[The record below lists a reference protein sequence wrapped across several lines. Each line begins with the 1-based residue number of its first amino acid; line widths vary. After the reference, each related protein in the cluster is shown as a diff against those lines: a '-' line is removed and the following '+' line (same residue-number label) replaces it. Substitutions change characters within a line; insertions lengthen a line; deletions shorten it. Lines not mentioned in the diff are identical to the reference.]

1 MTTKV
6 GLTAALTGL
15 LLLRYYRFAEAPP
28 FPGSLPP
35 AETVPPIEAA
45 NQADP
50 SSSLVE
56 PLDHYVLEASR
67 AHLVP
72 VSLLRSVIYV
82 ESSGDAGALSPKG
95 AQGLMQLMPETAR
108 RLGVTDPFDP
118 RQNVLGGARYLRFLL
133 DVFEGD
139 AALALAA
146 YNAGE
151 NAVVRYRGIPPY
163 AETRQYLS
171 RVASRYQLELEARHG
186 AP

>member
-1 MTTKV
+1 MTTRTR
-6 GLTAALTGL
+6 LIAPLAALV
-15 LLLRYYRFAEAPP
+15 LLRYYGFAEAPP
-28 FPGSLPP
+28 LPDPAPGAHSAQHLDVPDDATATTSVLP
-35 AETVPPIEAA
+35 
-45 NQADP
+45 
-50 SSSLVE
+50 L
-56 PLDHYVLEASR
+56 LDGYLQEASR

-72 VSLLRSVIYV
+72 VALLRAVIHV
-82 ESSGDAGALSPKG
+82 ESSGDAGAVSPKG
-95 AQGLMQLMPETAR
+95 AQGLMQLMPATAG

-151 NAVVRYRGIPPY
+151 NAVVRHRGIPPY
-163 AETRQYLS
+163 AETRQYLL
-171 RVASRYQLELEARHG
+171 RVASCYQLELEARHG